1 MADTLTAE
9 DRDSPAERFQAPDAS
24 DLTRMDRPL
33 GIEGLDGIAGEL
45 PGGEAVPSAV
55 DDGPA
60 AGAAEPLQKDPVGE
74 PGDAGIAVTDE
85 ASEVKTDAAAVA
97 SGVPFVLKEEPAGG
111 QIPAARILDRMRPAL
126 KAACLIGAVLCVAA
140 GAWWMTQP
148 PRVEPTAPLNRVV
161 EEQPIPAGDPLP
173 GPPEPIQPPANDPLD
188 LEAKLREVDALRQ
201 ALLVKKAEILQL
213 QQTYDHGV
221 LEVEEDAARLI
232 KRTGIGSPAQALK
245 HRQIELAL
253 KSIQRRQAYRD
264 GLHKPLRWIE
274 LGSEELLYLK
284 RRAVIDLQLKEIAE
298 HVDLKTHVD
307 EIDTALTKYQ
317 PTPENLAVGTPA
329 PANASMDV
337 IWKRLA
343 EQVKLTTVSIDDQ
356 QDQEIIDEVCSGYL
370 GRLSELTNLTL
381 RAARCLAESGS
392 MELFMNRLSRISPA
406 PGKILCEWPGQW
418 LCLNGISRLSPDFAG
433 QLAGWPGDRIS
444 LNGLSELPV
453 DTAAALAG
461 WNGRH
466 LELMGLSK
474 FNGVEHLARWEAA
487 GGRLYV
493 PDAIRKEMKQFRAA
507 ARPAPATAV
516 SGRR

>member
-1 MADTLTAE
+1 
-9 DRDSPAERFQAPDAS
+9 
-24 DLTRMDRPL
+24 
-33 GIEGLDGIAGEL
+33 
-45 PGGEAVPSAV
+45 
-55 DDGPA
+55 
-60 AGAAEPLQKDPVGE
+60 
-74 PGDAGIAVTDE
+74 
-85 ASEVKTDAAAVA
+85 
-97 SGVPFVLKEEPAGG
+97 
-111 QIPAARILDRMRPAL
+111 
-126 KAACLIGAVLCVAA
+126 
-140 GAWWMTQP
+140 
-148 PRVEPTAPLNRVV
+148 
-161 EEQPIPAGDPLP
+161 
-173 GPPEPIQPPANDPLD
+173 
-188 LEAKLREVDALRQ
+188 
-201 ALLVKKAEILQL
+201 
-213 QQTYDHGV
+213 
-221 LEVEEDAARLI
+221 
-232 KRTGIGSPAQALK
+232 
-245 HRQIELAL
+245 
-253 KSIQRRQAYRD
+253 
-264 GLHKPLRWIE
+264 
-274 LGSEELLYLK
+274 
-284 RRAVIDLQLKEIAE
+284 
-298 HVDLKTHVD
+298 
-307 EIDTALTKYQ
+307 
-317 PTPENLAVGTPA
+317 
-329 PANASMDV
+329 MDV

-433 QLAGWPGDRIS
+433 QLAGWSGDRIS